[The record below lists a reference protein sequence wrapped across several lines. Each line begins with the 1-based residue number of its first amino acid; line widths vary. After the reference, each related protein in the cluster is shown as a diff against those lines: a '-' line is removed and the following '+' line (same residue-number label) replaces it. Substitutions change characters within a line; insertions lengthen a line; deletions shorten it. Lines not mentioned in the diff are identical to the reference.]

1 MRERRVAN
9 GRAQVGKQPQ
19 RLAQAQ
25 DGLLGPQMALQ
36 LVVSGVAHGAKEH
49 GVSLLREPE
58 RGFGQRVAAGGVGR
72 AAHGSFLHF
81 KGQGQGFENFDSLGH
96 DFGANA
102 VARQKGD
109 FHGALSLFR
118 SGGKGKESYL
128 LPIS

>member
-1 MRERRVAN
+1 
-9 GRAQVGKQPQ
+9 
-19 RLAQAQ
+19 
-25 DGLLGPQMALQ
+25 MALQ
-36 LVVSGVAHGAKEH
+36 LVVSGIAHGAKEH

-81 KGQGQGFENFDSLGH
+81 KGHGQGFENFDSLGH

-118 SGGKGKESYL
+118 SGGKGERTPFASDFIAAGADLAGAGGGYAFKKRGKKGITPFQPL
-128 LPIS
+128 